1 MCFNCGFMSNT
12 NFTNENLDKVESNT
26 SKLVGELKW
35 LDEERKIWWYPA
47 VVNMGPKGVI
57 YPEGNTES
65 WVWRYAKVVDV
76 SEEEQKQYPIPD
88 KDGEFYTTK
97 LDVENAETYGQY
109 EFLQACKEM
118 GITVDKPNV

>member
-1 MCFNCGFMSNT
+1 M
-12 NFTNENLDKVESNT
+12 EHLWESFET
-26 SKLVGELKW
+26 S
-35 LDEERKIWWYPA
+35 PA
-47 VVNMGPKGVI
+47 TPGSPNVRTTAMNVL
-57 YPEGNTES
+57 
-65 WVWRYAKVVDV
+65 

>member
-1 MCFNCGFMSNT
+1 ME
-12 NFTNENLDKVESNT
+12 ENKHSFPT
-26 SKLVGELKW
+26 
-35 LDEERKIWWYPA
+35 EEVILPS
-47 VVNMGPKGVI
+47 KGVI

-109 EFLQACKEM
+109 DFLQACKEM